1 MSGIHWWKKEVT
13 LRRPRGTV
21 VVAKPVVSADTV
33 PKDTVPKDTVLPADL
48 VERAAALFDEL
59 ETDLGRSSLHELAP
73 APPLLPVKAARPADP
88 AGSAPPALPAVW
100 PQALVDPV
108 PPFRVPDPAPLP
120 LDETPV
126 TVWPPVRPFPVD
138 AHIDAEPPGA
148 NEPFDSPFLSFD
160 PGLEPEPEP
169 EPEHV
174 AHTPAVEWPPFV
186 LEEPA
191 PELEPAAEVESE
203 PEPEPEPE
211 QAPPPVEPVAK
222 KPLFKR
228 ELHLPRRR
236 AGKEKTRTA
245 KVKRPRQSIWER
257 NLSLPSLRR
266 GDSPVKLVGL
276 RVGSTQLSAAHVS
289 NNGSIELLQLAR
301 SPLLPGLISGG
312 EVREP
317 DALAAELKT
326 FFAQHKL
333 PRKGI
338 RLGVASNRI
347 GVRVL
352 ELPVIDDPKAFS
364 NAIRFRA
371 QELLPI
377 PVTDAVLDHVVLGE
391 YVSDTGDPM
400 RRVLLAFAHRD
411 LVDRHAAACQKAGL
425 KLIGVDLDAFALL
438 RSLSE
443 PRSADTDPTQ
453 AVVAV
458 AIGHERTVF
467 AVSDGLICDFVRV
480 LEWGGSA
487 LDSAIAHSL
496 DLSPSLAHA
505 VKHQLDLVEGTSAVP
520 DGLSPVQV
528 AAAREAVRDE
538 LRVLSQ
544 EIVSSLRFYQTRP
557 GSLAI
562 GELLLTGGASELPG
576 LAEEL
581 ERLVGVPVRA
591 ADPFGR
597 VHLGKKVKR
606 PAEAGSYAVAIG
618 LGIES

>member
-1 MSGIHWWKKEVT
+1 MSGIHWWKTEVT

-21 VVAKPVVSADTV
+21 VVAKPVVAADTV
-33 PKDTVPKDTVLPADL
+33 RPADL
-48 VERAAALFDEL
+48 VERAAALFNEL
-59 ETDLGRSSLHELAP
+59 ETDRGRSSLHELAP
-73 APPLLPVKAARPADP
+73 PPRVLPVRAALPAD
-88 AGSAPPALPAVW
+88 AAESAPPAFPAVW

-108 PPFRVPDPAPLP
+108 PMFHVPAPVEVTPTFELEPAPLS

-126 TVWPPVRPFPVD
+126 TFWPPVSPFPVE
-138 AHIDAEPPGA
+138 AHADAEPSA
-148 NEPFDSPFLSFD
+148 VMSSD
-160 PGLEPEPEP
+160 P
-169 EPEHV
+169 
-174 AHTPAVEWPPFV
+174 A
-186 LEEPA
+186 
-191 PELEPAAEVESE
+191 

-211 QAPPPVEPVAK
+211 QPPAVEPVAK
-222 KPLFKR
+222 KPLLKR

-236 AGKEKTRTA
+236 TGKEKTRPA

-266 GDSPVKLVGL
+266 ADAPVKLVGL

-301 SPLLPGLISGG
+301 SPLRPGLVAGG

-317 DALAAELKT
+317 DALAAELKS
-326 FFAQHKL
+326 FFAHHKL

-352 ELPVIDDPKAFS
+352 ELPVIDDPRAFT

-391 YVSDTGDPM
+391 YVSGSGDPM
-400 RRVLLAFAHRD
+400 CRVLLAFAHRD

-425 KLIGVDLDAFALL
+425 KLVGVDLDAFALL

-443 PRSADTDPTQ
+443 PRGADSEPTQ

-487 LDSAIAHSL
+487 LDGAIAHSL
-496 DLSPSLAHA
+496 DLSLDMAHA
-505 VKHQLDLVEGTSAVP
+505 VKHQLDLVEGTLVAP

-528 AAAREAVRDE
+528 AAARETVRDE

-562 GELLLTGGASELPG
+562 GELLVTGGGAELPG

-591 ADPFGR
+591 ADPLGR
-597 VHLGKKVKR
+597 VQLGKKVKR

-618 LGIES
+618 LGIEG

>member
-1 MSGIHWWKKEVT
+1 MSGTHWWKKEVA

-21 VVAKPVVSADTV
+21 VVAKPVV
-33 PKDTVPKDTVLPADL
+33 PAEL
-48 VERAAALFDEL
+48 VERAAALFEEL
-59 ETDLGRSSLHELAP
+59 ETDLGRSALHDLDP
-73 APPLLPVKAARPADP
+73 APPVLPVTPVE
-88 AGSAPPALPAVW
+88 SEPPGLPAVW
-100 PQALVDPV
+100 PQALVDTAPT
-108 PPFRVPDPAPLP
+108 FRAPEPAPLL

-126 TVWPPVRPFPVD
+126 TAWPPVSPFPVE
-138 AHIDAEPPGA
+138 AHIADRPPEVDHRPFASPVTSLEPVL
-148 NEPFDSPFLSFD
+148 E
-160 PGLEPEPEP
+160 LEPEPAP
-169 EPEHV
+169 EPELAV
-174 AHTPAVEWPPFV
+174 QPRAVEWPPFV
-186 LEEPA
+186 LEEPT
-191 PELEPAAEVESE
+191 PE

-211 QAPPPVEPVAK
+211 PAATVVPEPEPEPDQAAPPVEPVAK
-222 KPLFKR
+222 KPLLKR

-236 AGKEKTRTA
+236 AGKEKTHRA

-266 GDSPVKLVGL
+266 RDSPVKLVGL

-443 PRSADTDPTQ
+443 PRSADTEATQ
-453 AVVAV
+453 AVVVV

-487 LDSAIAHSL
+487 LDGAIAHSL

-505 VKHQLDLVEGTSAVP
+505 VKHQLNLGEGTGAEP

-528 AAAREAVRDE
+528 AAARETVRDE

-557 GSLAI
+557 ESLAI
-562 GELLLTGGASELPG
+562 GELLLTGGGSELPG

-597 VHLGKKVKR
+597 VHFGKKVKR

-618 LGIES
+618 LGIEG